1 MMSTKGNT
9 ILNNTTG
16 AAILTHSPLV
26 RLGWA
31 SKYFILILC
40 RLSFMVHKNVSEII
54 RISQDLSRFYHF
66 KFIMKVFLLD
76 KFLLKINRI

>member
-9 ILNNTTG
+9 MLNNTTG

-40 RLSFMVHKNVSEII
+40 RLRHKNVSEII